1 MPFGYKINISLT
13 NLNGKSVTDKY
24 THTHDCHWLSA
35 LFLKKKSFQ
44 IDNYIVC

>member
-24 THTHDCHWLSA
+24 THTWLS
-35 LFLKKKSFQ
+35 LIVGTFFKEKKFS
-44 IDNYIVC
+44 NW